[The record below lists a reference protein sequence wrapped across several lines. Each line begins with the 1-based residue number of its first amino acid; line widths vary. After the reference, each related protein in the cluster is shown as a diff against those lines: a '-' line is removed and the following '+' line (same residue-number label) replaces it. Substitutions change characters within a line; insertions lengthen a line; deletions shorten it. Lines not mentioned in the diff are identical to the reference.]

1 MSEDNQRPRSQLTP
15 YVIEDTG
22 RGERSMDI
30 YSRLLKDRII
40 FIGTDITDH
49 VANVVVAQLL
59 FLKME
64 DPKKDV
70 HVYINS
76 VGGYITAGLAIYDT
90 LQWMGC
96 NVNTYC
102 IGQASS
108 MGALLLMAGTKGRR
122 FALPNSRIMIHQP
135 WGGIGGTSEDV
146 RIQAEEILRM
156 RKRLNEIMSEST
168 GQPLEKIEV
177 DSDRDFF
184 MGPEEAKA
192 YGIIDEVVTPK
203 RGPKPIEPEKGTKPT
218 EPEKGTKPTEPE
230 PKK

>member
-1 MSEDNQRPRSQLTP
+1 MSQEKPPYRPSLSLTP
-15 YVIEDTG
+15 YVIEEVPG

-40 FIGTDITDH
+40 FIGSEITDH

-70 HVYINS
+70 HIYINS
-76 VGGYITAGLAIYDT
+76 VGGYITAGLAIFDT
-90 LQWMGC
+90 LHWMGC

-122 FALPNSRIMIHQP
+122 YALPNSRIMIHQP
-135 WGGIGGTSEDV
+135 YGGVGGTSADV
-146 RIQAEEILRM
+146 AIQAKEMLYLKTRIH
-156 RKRLNEIMSEST
+156 EIMADST
-168 GQPLEKIEV
+168 GQSIEKIARDSERDFYMGPLE
-177 DSDRDFF
+177 
-184 MGPEEAKA
+184 AKE
-192 YGIIDEVVTPK
+192 YGIIDEVVIPRKKVVST
-203 RGPKPIEPEKGTKPT
+203 T
-218 EPEKGTKPTEPE
+218 EHSK
-230 PKK
+230 

>member
-1 MSEDNQRPRSQLTP
+1 MPYRENNRENNRPMSSLTP

-30 YSRLLKDRII
+30 YSRLLKDRIV

-70 HVYINS
+70 HIYINS
-76 VGGYITAGLAIYDT
+76 VGGYVTAGLAIYDT

-96 NVNTYC
+96 TVHTYC

-108 MGALLLMAGTKGRR
+108 MGALLLMAGTKGYR

-135 WGGIGGTSEDV
+135 WGGVGGTSEDV
-146 RIQAEEILRM
+146 RIQAEEILKSK
-156 RKRLNEIMSEST
+156 RKLNEIMAEAT
-168 GQPLEKIEV
+168 GQTIEKIEQ
-177 DSDRDFF
+177 DSDRDYF
-184 MGPEEAKA
+184 MSPEEAKNYGA
-192 YGIIDEVVTPK
+192 RGIIDEV
-203 RGPKPIEPEKGTKPT
+203 IAA
-218 EPEKGTKPTEPE
+218 
-230 PKK
+230 KKLV